1 MSDKIQLELTLEHI
15 KLIMGLMNYA
25 DPTNFFLKQIKEDIN
40 KQVQSVMSE
49 PKV

>member
-1 MSDKIQLELTLEHI
+1 MSDKIKIELGLNEI
-15 KLIMGLMNYA
+15 KVIIGLLNYA